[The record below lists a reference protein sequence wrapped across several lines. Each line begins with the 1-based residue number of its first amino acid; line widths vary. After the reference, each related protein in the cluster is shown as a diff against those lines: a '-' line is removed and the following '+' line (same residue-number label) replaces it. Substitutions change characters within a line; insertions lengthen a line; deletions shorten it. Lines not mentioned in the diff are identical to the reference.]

1 MPILSVAGKTILF
14 IHVPKTGGRAVEQHF
29 KEHGNVSFEH
39 TLGRELGLRCVPM
52 HFHGALLESL
62 FHPSLFDHVF
72 MVVRNP
78 IDRAVSDFR
87 YLVRRR
93 QLADNPPNF
102 SRWLRYRLFRASL
115 NPYYMDNHFRP
126 QLEFECFDTAVYRFE
141 DGLSAPIVDMNA
153 KLGTQVPEDLPRVN
167 EAAPVEVHVREADKE
182 LIYGRYREDF
192 ERFGYQKD

>member
-1 MPILSVAGKTILF
+1 MPVLSVAGKTILF
-14 IHVPKTGGRAVEQHF
+14 IHVPKTGGLAVEQHF
-29 KEHGNVSFEH
+29 KEHGNVSFKH
-39 TLGRELGLRCVPM
+39 TLNRELGLRCAPV

-141 DGLSAPIVDMNA
+141 DGLSAPIADMNA

-182 LIYGRYREDF
+182 LIYAESSTAVPMAV
-192 ERFGYQKD
+192 K

>member
-1 MPILSVAGKTILF
+1 
-14 IHVPKTGGRAVEQHF
+14 
-29 KEHGNVSFEH
+29 
-39 TLGRELGLRCVPM
+39 M
-52 HFHGALLESL
+52 HFHGAVLESL
-62 FHPSLFDHVF
+62 FDASLFDHVF

-78 IDRAVSDFR
+78 IHRVVSDFR
-87 YLVRRR
+87 YFVRRR
-93 QLADNPPNF
+93 QLVDKPPSF
-102 SRWLRYRLFRASL
+102 SRWLRYRLFRARL

-141 DGLSAPIVDMNA
+141 DGLSAPIADMNA

>member
-1 MPILSVAGKTILF
+1 MPILSFDGKTVLF
-14 IHVPKTGGRAVEQHF
+14 IHVPKTGGRAIEQHF
-29 KEHGNVSFEH
+29 KEHGDVSFER

-78 IDRAVSDFR
+78 IDRVVSDYR

-93 QLADNPPNF
+93 QLAGNPPNF
-102 SRWLRYRLFRASL
+102 SRWLRYRLFRASR

-126 QLEFECFDTAVYRFE
+126 QWEFECFNASVYRFE
-141 DGLSAPIVDMNA
+141 DGLSACIADMNA
-153 KLGTQVPEDLPRVN
+153 KFGSSVPQDLPLVN
-167 EAAPVEVHVREADKE
+167 ESPAIEVHMRDADKD
-182 LIYGRYREDF
+182 LIRRRYREDF
-192 ERFGYQKD
+192 TRFGYALT